1 MPDSPHQTLTEDA
14 LIRSAQGGN
23 LDAFSEL
30 VRIHHQG
37 VYAYLVVR
45 LSGIHDADDLSQEV
59 FVTAFRRLS
68 DFDPERPLA
77 PWLRSIALNLLRNH
91 RRKFRPE
98 SIGGNE
104 ELQALLEAQI
114 ESGLATGNE
123 SHRLT
128 ALRECLERLEAPV
141 RKLLLSHYGDGV
153 TLRELA
159 SQSGRSYSAVAMQIH
174 RVRELLATCVETRL
188 SPAS

>member
-1 MPDSPHQTLTEDA
+1 MPVQSHHPLTEDA
-14 LIRSAQGGN
+14 FIRAAQSGD
-23 LDAFSEL
+23 LEAFSEL

-37 VYAYLVVR
+37 VHAYLVVR
-45 LSGIHDADDLSQEV
+45 MSGAHDADDLAQEV

-98 SIGGNE
+98 SVGGNE

-114 ESGLATGNE
+114 ESGLAAGNE
-123 SHRLT
+123 CGRLT
-128 ALRECLERLEAPV
+128 ALGECLECLEGPLL
-141 RKLLLSHYGDGV
+141 KLLMAAYGSGLSCG
-153 TLRELA
+153 
-159 SQSGRSYSAVAMQIH
+159 
-174 RVRELLATCVETRL
+174 
-188 SPAS
+188 